1 MAEFSRGQKV
11 RLPGEARFVTVQGA
25 IPGGSGDWQL
35 FVRDGEDSTS
45 VREVN
50 LDPDN
55 ATAVEAVAEDGSADP
70 SQLLAALW
78 AEWMASATTSAK
90 SAALASST
98 LRPYPHQHQAVYGAM
113 LPQPMLRFLLGD
125 EPGTGKT
132 IMGGLYAREAQR
144 LGIISRALVVCPAH
158 LVTKWQ
164 ADFDRFLGGGLK
176 RITADTVKEGALQ
189 LDHDFWVV
197 SLELAAVNPSVLEA
211 IHPDRAG
218 WDFIIFDEAHRL
230 TPTAESYHRVGR
242 VLALNCKRVLMMT
255 ATPHRGN
262 EWLFRSLM
270 HLVDPEVFPPVQRTD
285 AEEPEHRLK
294 PGEMHF
300 MRRMKEELFDYD
312 GQTRLFNDRH
322 AANIR
327 APLSSVEVPFYF
339 QALDLVDVYFPDNA
353 KTLGRMVYGKRAASS
368 LYALGET
375 LRRRRDNMG
384 TLSPPEARRN
394 AEFGDP
400 FDDDDVAAADHAEVI
415 FGDSKAARE
424 EKRSLGDLLTQIDA
438 HLNDP
443 SHTGPADVSSKWPR
457 MVERCLTPNGI
468 EPGNGE
474 QLVVFTEYADT
485 AEWLVK
491 QFKATGFSAELYSG
505 RISHADRDEVRT
517 RFMAGDFQVIV
528 STDAGNEGI
537 DLQSAHVL
545 VNWDIPW
552 SLVTLEQRMGRI
564 HRVGQKRDVYLYNL
578 IATGTLEG
586 DTHARLL
593 DRLVEAATEL
603 KGKMFDCLSLVGE
616 TILNDASATLPLAQL
631 FNPSGDPSRVKAAM
645 DAITADRLRIEA
657 ERVLAEENLLA
668 SEVDL
673 ARAVEAIQ
681 DEQLERINPL
691 IVERFLRRLHE
702 GGLVTVALSP
712 LADEGLYLLGPTER
726 FSLPASL
733 RTDEARTL
741 VATFGDA
748 KTRAVED
755 HHQLAADRAIAL
767 GPAEKPFRELVKS
780 SVEALRPALFRGGR
794 LTDLTTSTDYWLFLY
809 ESDVVEGT
817 TRRLTWRHLIR
828 VDDVGARKVPFEM
841 LTNLQAGGDTS
852 PLPHPKHRSRADLCI
867 NTTVELAR
875 SDRSQ
880 ILTEWNQQARRQLRR
895 LPAGVSRGGEE
906 GGERGRG
913 RGLTGPAVEGRLAQI
928 ELATDLEVVETRLV
942 GSVSVQGSGTPA
954 EPTEKDS
961 EAISMAHVR
970 SLLEPNWLVSDVS
983 QEKVGYDLK
992 ARRGQLQRA
1001 IEVKGIWQ
1009 SASSTG
1015 IELTGNEIA
1024 RAGMLG
1030 DDYWLYVVDQC
1041 HDGSGTLFA
1050 AYQNPAELFAGL
1062 TKDVPL
1068 IRINGSDLKTARDRQ
1083 NAA

>member
-1 MAEFSRGQKV
+1 MAEFTKGQKV
-11 RLPGEARFVTVQGA
+11 RLPGEAGFVTVQGA
-25 IPGGSGDWQL
+25 IPGSPGEWQL
-35 FVRDGEDSTS
+35 FVRDGENSTS
-45 VREVN
+45 IREVH
-50 LDPDN
+50 LSPD
-55 ATAVEAVAEDGSADP
+55 AAMAVEAVVEDGAADS

-78 AEWMASATTSAK
+78 SEWMASATTSAK

-98 LRPYPHQHQAVYGAM
+98 LRPYPHQHQAVYGSM

-144 LGIISRALVVCPAH
+144 LGIINRALVVCPAH

-197 SLELAAVNPSVLEA
+197 SLELAAMNPSVLEA

-270 HLVDPEVFPPVQRTD
+270 HLVDPEVFPAVQRAD

-312 GQTRLFNDRH
+312 GQTRLFNDRN

-400 FDDDDVAAADHAEVI
+400 FDDDDLAAADHAEVI

-491 QFKATGFSAELYSG
+491 QFKTTGFSAELYSG

-517 RFMAGDFQVIV
+517 RFMAGEFQVIV

-631 FNPSGDPSRVKAAM
+631 FNPSGDPTRVKAAM
-645 DAITADRLRIEA
+645 DAITTDRLRIEA

-712 LADEGLYLLGPTER
+712 LADEGLFLLGPTER
-726 FSLPASL
+726 FSLPVSL
-733 RTDEARTL
+733 KTDEARTL

-794 LTDLTTSTDYWLFLY
+794 LTDLTTSTDYWLFVY

-828 VDDVGARKVPFEM
+828 VDDIGARKVSFEM

-867 NTTVELAR
+867 NITVELAR

-895 LPAGVSRGGEE
+895 LPADLTRGVKEAD
-906 GGERGRG
+906 ERARI
-913 RGLTGPAVEGRLAQI
+913 RDLTGPAVEARLAQI
-928 ELATDLEVVETRLV
+928 ELATDLEVIETRLV
-942 GSVSVQGSGTPA
+942 GWVSVQGSGVPA
-954 EPTEKDS
+954 VPTEKDS

-1009 SASSTG
+1009 SAASTG

-1030 DDYWLYVVDQC
+1030 NDYWLYVVDQC
-1041 HDGSGTLFA
+1041 QDGNGALFA
-1050 AYQNPAELFAGL
+1050 AYQNPADLFAGL

-1068 IRINGSDLKTARDRQ
+1068 VRINGSDLKTARDKQ